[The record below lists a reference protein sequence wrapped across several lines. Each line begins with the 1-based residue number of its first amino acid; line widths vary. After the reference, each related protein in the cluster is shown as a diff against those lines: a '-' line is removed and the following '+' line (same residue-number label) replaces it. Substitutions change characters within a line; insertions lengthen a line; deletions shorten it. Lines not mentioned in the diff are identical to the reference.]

1 LNYLLNNSFIPCH
14 NNNNGV
20 TTNKDTR
27 PENMSAIINTDIKQA
42 NPITIAIP
50 TAGLKGI
57 TRTPTNTRPN
67 KIDAI
72 AKVNLANLTTIKQ
85 ISIDNRIV
93 NSTML

>member
-1 LNYLLNNSFIPCH
+1 
-14 NNNNGV
+14 V
-20 TTNKDTR
+20 TINRDTS

-42 NPITIAIP
+42 NDITIAIP

-57 TRTPTNTRPN
+57 IRTPRNTKPN
-67 KIDAI
+67 KIIAT

-85 ISIDNRIV
+85 TSIDNRIV

>member
-1 LNYLLNNSFIPCH
+1 
-14 NNNNGV
+14 
-20 TTNKDTR
+20 
-27 PENMSAIINTDIKQA
+27 MSAIINTDIKQA

-57 TRTPTNTRPN
+57 TRTPTNTRPS

>member
-1 LNYLLNNSFIPCH
+1 MPCH

-20 TTNKDTR
+20 TTNRDTS

-57 TRTPTNTRPN
+57 IRTPTNTRPS

-85 ISIDNRIV
+85 MSIDNRIV

>member
-1 LNYLLNNSFIPCH
+1 MPCH

-20 TTNKDTR
+20 TTNRDTS

-57 TRTPTNTRPN
+57 TRTPTNIRPS

-93 NSTML
+93 NSAIL

>member
-1 LNYLLNNSFIPCH
+1 MPCH

-20 TTNKDTR
+20 TTNRDTS

-57 TRTPTNTRPN
+57 TRTPTNTRPS

-93 NSTML
+93 NSAIL

>member
-1 LNYLLNNSFIPCH
+1 M
-14 NNNNGV
+14 

-57 TRTPTNTRPN
+57 TRTPTNTRPS